1 MSNIYVHPTMTSSP
15 GLIQVLQQRLGM
27 FALIQGTRVRL
38 VNPTR
43 PTDRTT
49 HQPQPTPTGGRPRLS
64 IVRGRP

>member
-38 VNPTR
+38 VNPSR
-43 PTDRTT
+43 PTDRPT
-49 HQPQPTPTGGRPRLS
+49 PQPSTKTGGRPRLD